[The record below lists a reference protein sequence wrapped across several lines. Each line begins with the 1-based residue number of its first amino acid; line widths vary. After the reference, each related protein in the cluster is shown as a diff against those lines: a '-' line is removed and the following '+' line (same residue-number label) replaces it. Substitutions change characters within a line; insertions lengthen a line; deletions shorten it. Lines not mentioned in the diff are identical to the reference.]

1 MALPVL
7 RGQQEV
13 WLRKDMGYAKS
24 KVAKSGASK
33 AAVHTFANPIE
44 EILWQALKD
53 KRMEL
58 AREQGVPPYI
68 IFHDATLLEIL
79 KAKPKNLNQLK
90 SIGGVGQAKLERYG
104 SYFLEVINSA

>member
-1 MALPVL
+1 
-7 RGQQEV
+7 
-13 WLRKDMGYAKS
+13 
-24 KVAKSGASK
+24 
-33 AAVHTFANPIE
+33 
-44 EILWQALKD
+44 
-53 KRMEL
+53 MEL

-104 SYFLEVINSA
+104 SYFLEVINNA